1 MEKKMETTI
10 MGYIGT
16 DYYKGFYRA
25 GHVGIGP
32 CVFVRR
38 SMAFGGR
45 GEGGRAGGGV
55 IMPTCSFDSTLSHA
69 SPGSL
74 YGLLCKCSGQN
85 F

>member
-1 MEKKMETTI
+1 
-10 MGYIGT
+10 MGIIWGLH
-16 DYYKGFYRA
+16 RA
-25 GHVGIGP
+25 RHVGIGP

-45 GEGGRAGGGV
+45 GEGGRGGV
-55 IMPTCSFDSTLSHA
+55 IVPTCSFDSTLSHA

-74 YGLLCKCSGQN
+74 YGLLCKCSSQN